1 MNEILLIILTIFV
14 VFLFF
19 GAIIGTYIYRKVHH
33 LPTGECACC
42 HTSTK
47 KMLKKYHKM
56 YGQKSLKIGG
66 QE

>member
-1 MNEILLIILTIFV
+1 MKEILLIVLTIFV
-14 VFLFF
+14 VSLFF

-42 HTSTK
+42 HANKK

-56 YGQKSLKIGG
+56 YDQKA
-66 QE
+66 